1 MNQNQPDIPMH
12 ETGNTAAA
20 ETRMTRFRRRFGAW
34 RREYGYLLIAG
45 GVPAILFLLLYISQ
59 GVHPFGDYS
68 VLTLDLNAQYIGF
81 YNALWNFMHGDG
93 SLLYSFSREL
103 GGEFLGIFDYYV
115 ASPFAWIIA
124 LFPITRMLEALLTLF
139 TLKTGLMG
147 LTMGFYLHRHSNG
160 KPNRLAIVAFST
172 MYALCSYAIENQSNS
187 K

>member
-20 ETRMTRFRRRFGAW
+20 ETRLTRFRRRFGAW

-124 LFPITRMLEALLTLF
+124 LFPPDALHAQNRTDGADYGLLPAPPQQRKAQSAGDRCLLHHVCALL
-139 TLKTGLMG
+139 
-147 LTMGFYLHRHSNG
+147 
-160 KPNRLAIVAFST
+160 
-172 MYALCSYAIENQSNS
+172 LCD
-187 K
+187 